1 MLFTSGDEQG
11 ALKRWSKAKSSA
23 HLLRSRHTGNL
34 DIRTGAKLAV
44 NTINI
49 LRSYESPKDCAA
61 QKRVLHQTVAAQLYE
76 HIQRSNDFYSL
87 ANPTERQVSDAN
99 TQAGVIGELVTLGL
113 LTRKAAPYQLCLPA
127 LFHHDQGPARAG
139 SFDNLY
145 IESSSDDLPAFYRLQ
160 TKSFCIGACDKGR
173 ATRHQ
178 KSLNHWRARYNGNI
192 RLLGGHCDLDF
203 TRPDEIDADQIRYP
217 YANLIIKEALGK
229 PTADELTTL
238 DMATSGL
245 LRTIKHDETRRGTAG
260 PPMTFAESIA
270 A

>member
-87 ANPTERQVSDAN
+87 ANPTERQVSDAK
-99 TQAGVIGELVTLGL
+99 
-113 LTRKAAPYQLCLPA
+113 TRKLV
-127 LFHHDQGPARAG
+127 
-139 SFDNLY
+139 S
-145 IESSSDDLPAFYRLQ
+145 
-160 TKSFCIGACDKGR
+160 
-173 ATRHQ
+173 
-178 KSLNHWRARYNGNI
+178 
-192 RLLGGHCDLDF
+192 
-203 TRPDEIDADQIRYP
+203 
-217 YANLIIKEALGK
+217 
-229 PTADELTTL
+229 
-238 DMATSGL
+238 
-245 LRTIKHDETRRGTAG
+245 
-260 PPMTFAESIA
+260 
-270 A
+270 